1 MTSVRI
7 KFLLPALAWLVI
19 ITFLSTKGGVPLPK
33 FNLFQADK
41 LAHAAAYALLA
52 GLILWGLH
60 RTQGLR
66 WIHGAGTFVFASAYG
81 MLMELVQ
88 FRYFPGRFFEY
99 DDMLANTLGA
109 LAGWALFATLTHRGK
124 SRQDLK
130 SNN

>member
-1 MTSVRI
+1 MTSMRI

-52 GLILWGLH
+52 ALLLWGLSQG
-60 RTQGLR
+60 QGLR
-66 WIHGAGTFVFASAYG
+66 RIHGAGTFVFASAYG

-88 FRYFPGRFFEY
+88 YRYFPGRFFEY
-99 DDMLANTLGA
+99 DDMLANTIGA
-109 LAGWALFATLTHRGK
+109 LAGWALFAIFIHRGK
-124 SRQDLK
+124 SRQHSK